1 MRIRIT
7 TAFVDGMG
15 PALQNGD
22 LLNADDDKALDLIA
36 RGFAIAVG
44 DTPAQR
50 MEASGRAPL
59 AELRGKVAAIVNRN
73 QGSRRAR
80 V

>member
-15 PALQNGD
+15 PALHRGD

-36 RGFAIAVG
+36 RGFAEAVG
-44 DTPAQR
+44 ETPAQR
-50 MEASGRAPL
+50 MEATGRAPL
-59 AELRGKVAAIVNRN
+59 AELRGKVAAIVNKS
-73 QGSRRAR
+73 QGPRRIR